1 MKLGKYLQYPEA
13 PKDVKTSFVLK
24 DEVGEAGLKEKII
37 GLEHT
42 LQIRTDQEQEVKAL
56 QERYNSLHNNYEKN
70 RADLSNAQEKLQGLE
85 IQNGHTSQKL
95 EELSKIESLY
105 NYIEPKYNKMTDD
118 LIEYKALAQ
127 GQSSFLEDLKIK
139 EENLSSSY
147 FSLSQ
152 EYNKLE
158 ANHNNLIT
166 NYDTVRKQQEEL
178 LDANNMLSAQQD
190 YLEKDREDT
199 LDKNSILEQRI
210 EYVLNQDDGIKDE
223 NAAIK
228 NTKQADENR
237 IQQKQDEVKV
247 LLLDKDKLEHEIK
260 TTTARFLDI
269 QEENMDLHSLKN
281 EYEAFLRKPRYAS
294 QEAIARIEG
303 FKIPLAM
310 SAIKRNSLGNSK
322 ATMLRFKKKEKANVK

>member
-1 MKLGKYLQYPEA
+1 MKLDRYLQYSEA

-56 QERYNSLHNNYEKN
+56 QERYASLHSNYEKN
-70 RADLSNAQEKLQGLE
+70 RTDLSNAQEKLQDLE
-85 IQNGHTSQKL
+85 VKSEYTSQKL

-105 NYIEPKYNKMTDD
+105 HYIEPKYNKMTDD
-118 LIEYKALAQ
+118 LIEYNALAQ
-127 GQSSFLEDLKIK
+127 GKSSFLEDLKIK
-139 EENLSSSY
+139 EENLSSSH

-166 NYDTVRKQQEEL
+166 NYDAVRKQQEEL
-178 LDANNMLSAQQD
+178 LDANNMLVAQQD
-190 YLEKDREDT
+190 YLEKDREET
-199 LDKNSILEQRI
+199 LDRNSILEQRI
-210 EYVLNQDDGIKDE
+210 EFVLNQADDIKDE
-223 NAAIK
+223 NTAIK
-228 NTKQADENR
+228 NTKQTDEHQ

-247 LLLDKDKLEHEIK
+247 LFIDKNKLENQLK
-260 TTTARFLDI
+260 NLSSKLADI
-269 QEENMDLHSLKN
+269 QEENMDLHFLKI
-281 EYEAFLRKPRYAS
+281 EYEEFLRRPRYVS
-294 QEAIARIEG
+294 QESIARMEG

-322 ATMLRFKKKEKANVK
+322 ATMLRFKKEKANVN

>member
-1 MKLGKYLQYPEA
+1 MKLDRYLQYSEA

-56 QERYNSLHNNYEKN
+56 QERYASLHSNYEKN
-70 RADLSNAQEKLQGLE
+70 RTDLSNAQEKLQDLE
-85 IQNGHTSQKL
+85 VKSEYTSQKL

-105 NYIEPKYNKMTDD
+105 HYIEPKYNKMTDD

-139 EENLSSSY
+139 EENLSSSH

-166 NYDTVRKQQEEL
+166 NYDAVRKQQEEL
-178 LDANNMLSAQQD
+178 LDANNMLVAQQD
-190 YLEKDREDT
+190 YLEKDREET
-199 LDKNSILEQRI
+199 LDRNSILEQRI
-210 EYVLNQDDGIKDE
+210 EFVLNQADDIKDE
-223 NAAIK
+223 NTAIK
-228 NTKQADENR
+228 NTKQTDEHQ

-247 LLLDKDKLEHEIK
+247 LFIDKNKLENQLK
-260 TTTARFLDI
+260 NLSSKLADI
-269 QEENMDLHSLKN
+269 QEENMDLHFLKI
-281 EYEAFLRKPRYAS
+281 EYEEFLRRPRYVS
-294 QEAIARIEG
+294 QESIARMEG

-322 ATMLRFKKKEKANVK
+322 ATMLRFKKEKANVN

>member
-1 MKLGKYLQYPEA
+1 MKLNKYLQYSEP
-13 PKDVKTSFVLK
+13 PKEVKASFVLK
-24 DEVGEAGLKEKII
+24 DEVGEAGLREKIV

-42 LQIRTDQEQEVKAL
+42 LQRLTDQEQEVKAL
-56 QERYNSLHNNYEKN
+56 QERYNSLHSNHEKN
-70 RADLSNAQEKLQGLE
+70 RIDLHNTQEKLQDLE
-85 IQNGHTSQKL
+85 VKSEGNFQKL

-105 NYIEPKYNKMTDD
+105 HYIEPKYNKMTDD

-139 EENLSSSY
+139 EENLSSSH

-166 NYDTVRKQQEEL
+166 NYDAVRKQQEEL
-178 LDANNMLSAQQD
+178 LDANNMLVAQQD
-190 YLEKDREDT
+190 YLEKDREET
-199 LDKNSILEQRI
+199 LDRNSILEQRI
-210 EYVLNQDDGIKDE
+210 EFVLNQADDIKDE
-223 NAAIK
+223 NTAIK
-228 NTKQADENR
+228 NTKQTDEHQ

-247 LLLDKDKLEHEIK
+247 LFIDKNKLENQLK
-260 TTTARFLDI
+260 NLSSKLADI
-269 QEENMDLHSLKN
+269 QEENMDLHFLKI
-281 EYEAFLRKPRYAS
+281 EYEEFLRRPRYVS
-294 QEAIARIEG
+294 QESIARMEG

-322 ATMLRFKKKEKANVK
+322 ATMLRFKKEKANVN